1 MSNSSLRL
9 TSIMASSPGRMAMT
23 FVQMFCAFGVNKGE
37 SARGRKPTATF
48 KMRSLVSQRDGGD
61 LIVAMYHVNKKIEQK
76 LVGGK
81 VATFAAHYSTPV
93 TNLSMCKPDE

>member
-1 MSNSSLRL
+1 
-9 TSIMASSPGRMAMT
+9 MASSPGRMAMT

-61 LIVAMYHVNKKIEQK
+61 LIVAMYHVNKKIELK
-76 LVGGK
+76 KVAGK
-81 VATFAAHYSTPV
+81 VSSFPSDYSAPV
-93 TNLSMCKPDE
+93 INLSMCNPDA

>member
-1 MSNSSLRL
+1 
-9 TSIMASSPGRMAMT
+9 MASSPGRMAMT

-61 LIVAMYHVNKKIEQK
+61 LIVAMYHVNKKIELK
-76 LVGGK
+76 KVAGK
-81 VATFAAHYSTPV
+81 VSSFSSDYSTPV
-93 TNLSMCKPDE
+93 INLSMCNPDE